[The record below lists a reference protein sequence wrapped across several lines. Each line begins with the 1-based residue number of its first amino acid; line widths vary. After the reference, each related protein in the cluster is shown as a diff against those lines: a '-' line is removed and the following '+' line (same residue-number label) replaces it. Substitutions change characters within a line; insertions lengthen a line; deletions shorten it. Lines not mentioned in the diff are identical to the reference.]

1 MPTIGRLVE
10 PTAMVGT
17 RRRTTLLDRM
27 MKITFRSYTDV
38 ASDGH
43 VVIGVV
49 ARLGRGNVS
58 RR

>member
-1 MPTIGRLVE
+1 
-10 PTAMVGT
+10 MVGT